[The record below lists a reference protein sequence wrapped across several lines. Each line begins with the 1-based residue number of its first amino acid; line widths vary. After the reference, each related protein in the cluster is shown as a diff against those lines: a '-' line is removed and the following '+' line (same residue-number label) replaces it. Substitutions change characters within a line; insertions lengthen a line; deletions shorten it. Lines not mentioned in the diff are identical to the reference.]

1 MTLVLDLHM
10 PSWTH
15 TRGDAEFSDDRS
27 YRYWL
32 TRRWGPGP
40 ALMFV
45 SLNPSDADE
54 QRDDQTTRRDKDFA
68 EQFGYDAMT
77 LLNLSAAVM
86 TDPKELV
93 RLSDPIGPDN
103 DRHLDREAARHDVIV
118 FAWGSNADPV
128 RARAVATRLWD
139 ICRRTGGTVACLGWT
154 ADGQP
159 RHPSRLSKKTPL
171 STLTAAAHP
180 DFVDVDPRWTRLLA
194 DTDVLDGADV
204 VGSSR

>member
-1 MTLVLDLHM
+1 MTLMLDLHM

-15 TRGDAEFSDDRS
+15 TRGDAEFSADRS

-54 QRDDQTTRRDKDFA
+54 HRDDQTTKRDKDFA
-68 EQFGYDAMT
+68 KQFGYDAVT

-86 TDPKELV
+86 TDPKGLA
-93 RLSDPIGPDN
+93 RLADPVGPDN

-128 RARAVATRLWD
+128 RARSVATRLWN

-171 STLTAAAHP
+171 SPLTAAAHL
-180 DFVDVDPRWTRLLA
+180 DFVDVDPRWAHLLT
-194 DTDVLDGADV
+194 DSDVLGADAA
-204 VGSSR
+204 GPLR